1 MLPFSRRSLLE
12 LCGAAAPLARWLDDG
27 AGRVALDDLRR
38 GSCLLNAA
46 ESLRG
51 RSVLVS
57 SQTQMPA
64 VLAAIALDGLARRI
78 VLCLPDIQP
87 AQLATV
93 AVDAGIDAVV
103 SDGTGPTLDA
113 IRRIPVTRC
122 CSDTQGEA
130 AVLEGRDVD
139 TEWVLFTSGTTGQPK
154 MVLHTL
160 SSLSGPLDDG
170 LPVPSGAVWSTFY
183 DVRRYGG
190 LQILLRALLG
200 GGSML
205 LTNATNPVGALLRR
219 AGEAG
224 VTHISGTPSHWRR
237 VLMSPAAGLM
247 SPAYVRL
254 SGEIADQA
262 VLDQLRQA
270 YPAASV
276 AHAFASTEAG
286 VAFDVRDGLAG
297 FPASLLCGSQA
308 ELRHA
313 EMRVVDGALQIRSS
327 RTALRYLGAGGA
339 TLREP
344 NGFVDTGDLVERRG
358 ERFHF
363 IGRRGGVINVGGLK
377 VFPEEVEGVINQHPG
392 VRMSRVRGRRSPISG
407 ALVTA
412 DIVLR
417 ASPDEADFAA
427 IRDEVMH
434 ACKSALH
441 AHKVPVSLRQVAALE
456 VSPSGKLVRR
466 DA

>member
-1 MLPFSRRSLLE
+1 MPPHSRRSLLE
-12 LCGAAAPLARWLDDG
+12 LCGAAAPSPRWLDDG
-27 AGRVALDDLRR
+27 AHRVALDDLRR
-38 GSCLLNAA
+38 GSCLSQPA

-51 RSVLVS
+51 QSVLVS

-78 VLCLPDIQP
+78 VLCLPDILP
-87 AQLATV
+87 AQLATI
-93 AVDAGIDAVV
+93 AEDAGIDAVV
-103 SDGTGPTLDA
+103 SDGTGPTLEA
-113 IRRIPVTRC
+113 IRRIPVTPCR
-122 CSDTQGEA
+122 SDAGGAA

-160 SSLSGPLDDG
+160 PGLSGPLDDG
-170 LPVPSGAVWSTFY
+170 LAVPSGAVWSTFY

-205 LTNATNPVGALLRR
+205 LTNATDPVGALLRR

-237 VLMSPAAGLM
+237 VLMSPAAGLIN
-247 SPAYVRL
+247 PAYVRL

-297 FPASLLCGSQA
+297 FPASLLGGGQ
-308 ELRHA
+308 A
-313 EMRVVDGALQIRSS
+313 EMRVVDGSLQIRSS
-327 RTALRYLGAGGA
+327 RTAGRYLGAEA
-339 TLREP
+339 AALRAAD
-344 NGFVDTGDLVERRG
+344 GFVDTGDLVERRG

-363 IGRRGGVINVGGLK
+363 VGRRGGVINVGGLK

-392 VRMSRVRGRRSPISG
+392 VRMSRVRGRKSPISG
-407 ALVTA
+407 ALVA
-412 DIVLR
+412 AEIVLR
-417 ASPDEADFAA
+417 PGADDAGFTA
-427 IRDEVMH
+427 IRDEVMQ
-434 ACKSALH
+434 ACRSALA
-441 AHKVPVSLRQVAALE
+441 AHKVPVSLRQVATLE
-456 VSPSGKLVRR
+456 VSPAGKLVRR